1 MVLCKFFWRLR
12 CKYIERMVRVPWN
25 FSEFS
30 ILPTKVRRK
39 GNSKMFL
46 NESAPQ
52 NGRMPERTHAVY
64 KCTCTRTATCGSSE
78 IARKRNSK
86 TCTCTRICRN
96 ESAPQFKIYAR
107 GPDVILPEFCR
118 GHLSSGS
125 LVKVSPLGCLF
136 SFGNFIQHICVV
148 FKISLLNDKK
158 FTRWRD
164 ASITCTNNIN
174 FLNIRSSQFR
184 FFFSGMRF

>member
-1 MVLCKFFWRLR
+1 
-12 CKYIERMVRVPWN
+12 
-25 FSEFS
+25 
-30 ILPTKVRRK
+30 
-39 GNSKMFL
+39 MFL

-52 NGRMPERTHAVY
+52 NGRMPERTHAVN

-78 IARKRNSK
+78 SARKRNSK
-86 TCTCTRICRN
+86 TCTCTCICRN

-107 GPDVILPEFCR
+107 RPDVILPEFCR

-136 SFGNFIQHICVV
+136 SFSNFIQHICVV
-148 FKISLLNDKK
+148 FKISLLNDNK

-164 ASITCTNNIN
+164 SSITCANKIN
-174 FLNIRSSQFR
+174 FLNNIIRSSQFR
-184 FFFSGMRF
+184 FFFLWDAFLISAAIIIKLGLCLFKLCFLMKDSLFELPRFLW